1 MTIDWEREGEIYR
14 NVGPEIDRRQTQG
27 WIVQYNVIS
36 YLLLYGLTVHA
47 VTNMVLRTF
56 VLLQKTVQSP
66 RWVRHCGC
74 PLKSASSKT
83 TLVAIDSEGTSDSVV
98 NYG

>member
-14 NVGPEIDRRQTQG
+14 NVGPESDRRQTQG

-36 YLLLYGLTVHA
+36 YLLYMASLYTLL
-47 VTNMVLRTF
+47 TNMVLRTF

-83 TLVAIDSEGTSDSVV
+83 NLVAVDSEGTSEQVTV
-98 NYG
+98 Q

>member
-14 NVGPEIDRRQTQG
+14 NVGPESDRRQTQG

-36 YLLLYGLTVHA
+36 YLLYMASLYTLL
-47 VTNMVLRTF
+47 TNMVLRTF

-83 TLVAIDSEGTSDSVV
+83 NLVAIDSEGTSEQVTV
-98 NYG
+98 

>member
-14 NVGPEIDRRQTQG
+14 NVGPEVDQRQTQG

-66 RWVRHCGC
+66 WWVRHCGLC
-74 PLKSASSKT
+74 YII
-83 TLVAIDSEGTSDSVV
+83 V
-98 NYG
+98 